1 MLFDYHLEHRKGAV
15 QKRAPTDRSPRVES
29 YFVMALERRVSSLE
43 KTIKK
48 DWKTYTPAEQ
58 KLATFFLSHL
68 QELPFETAAS
78 IGKRVEVSPMTVGRF
93 IRKLGYADLGEIK
106 AQLRA
111 SAIDVN
117 LGEEASRTAF
127 ASASL
132 KARIKGV
139 TEVHK
144 IPETAEWRRIVSAIA
159 TAKVVRIASF
169 QVGRF
174 LGLGFA
180 TFLQSLRSGV
190 YFSDGADGSYAD
202 VLLDPEPDA
211 CLILIDF
218 RRYSRHF
225 RLLAEEAAAR
235 NIHTVILTDVYCH
248 WARALTEDVLMIETD
263 FGIRSLSMAQLL
275 LELLLAAVAAELEET
290 GERADQL
297 YQLREKFVGFI
308 GSETPRRRKSS
319 ET

>member
-1 MLFDYHLEHRKGAV
+1 LSINVADSRRGRRRAI
-15 QKRAPTDRSPRVES
+15 APTGLFRK
-29 YFVMALERRVSSLE
+29 AAIGGAERGVASLE
-43 KTIKK
+43 ETIKK

-58 KLATFFLSHL
+58 KLATYFLARL

-78 IGKRVEVSPMTVGRF
+78 IGKQVEVSAMTVGRF

-106 AQLRA
+106 AELRA
-111 SAIDVN
+111 GAVDLAWS
-117 LGEEASRTAF
+117 EEVSRAAF

-144 IPETAEWRRIVSAIA
+144 IPETPEWPRIVSMIA
-159 TAKVVRIASF
+159 SARVVRVASF

-180 TFLQSLRSGV
+180 TFLQSLRPGV
-190 YFSDGADGSYAD
+190 YFSDGGDGSYAD
-202 VLLDPEPDA
+202 VLLDLEPDA

-225 RLLAEEAAAR
+225 RLLAEEAAVR
-235 NIHTVILTDVYCH
+235 NIRTIILTDVYCH
-248 WARALTEDVLMIETD
+248 WARALTDNVLMIETD

-275 LELLLAAVAAELEET
+275 FELLLAAVAAQLEGT
-290 GERADQL
+290 SERADQL
-297 YQLREKFVGFI
+297 NQLRERFVGFV
-308 GSETPRRRKSS
+308 GSETPRRRRNG
-319 ET
+319 EA

>member
-1 MLFDYHLEHRKGAV
+1 M
-15 QKRAPTDRSPRVES
+15 
-29 YFVMALERRVSSLE
+29 SSLE
-43 KTIKK
+43 ETIKK
-48 DWKTYTPAEQ
+48 DWRTYTPAEQ

-78 IGKRVEVSPMTVGRF
+78 IGKQVEVSPMTVGRF

-106 AQLRA
+106 SELRS
-111 SAIDVN
+111 SAAD
-117 LGEEASRTAF
+117 LGWGEEVSRSAF

-144 IPETAEWRRIVSAIA
+144 IPATAEWPRIVSMIA
-159 TAKVVRIASF
+159 SAKVVRIASF

-180 TFLQSLRSGV
+180 TFLQNLRPGV

-202 VLLDPEPDA
+202 VLLDPEPEA
-211 CLILIDF
+211 CLILVDF

-235 NIHTVILTDVYCH
+235 NIRTIIVTDVYCH
-248 WARALTEDVLMIETD
+248 WARALTDNVLMIETD
-263 FGIRSLSMAQLL
+263 FGIRSLSMAQMLF
-275 LELLLAAVAAELEET
+275 ELLLAAVAAQLEGT
-290 GERADQL
+290 SERADQL
-297 YQLREKFVGFI
+297 HQLRETFVGFV
-308 GSETPRRRKSS
+308 GTETPRRRRNGD
-319 ET
+319 T

>member
-1 MLFDYHLEHRKGAV
+1 
-15 QKRAPTDRSPRVES
+15 T
-29 YFVMALERRVSSLE
+29 YF
-43 KTIKK
+43 
-48 DWKTYTPAEQ
+48 
-58 KLATFFLSHL
+58 LARL

-78 IGKRVEVSPMTVGRF
+78 IGKQVEVSAMTVGRF
-93 IRKLGYADLGEIK
+93 IRKLGYSDLGEIK
-106 AQLRA
+106 AELRA
-111 SAIDVN
+111 GAVDLAWS
-117 LGEEASRTAF
+117 EEVSRAAF

-144 IPETAEWRRIVSAIA
+144 IPETPEWPRIVSMIA
-159 TAKVVRIASF
+159 SAKVVRVASF

-180 TFLQSLRSGV
+180 TFLQSLRPGV
-190 YFSDGADGSYAD
+190 YFSDGGDGSYAD
-202 VLLDPEPDA
+202 VLLDLEPDA

-235 NIHTVILTDVYCH
+235 NIRTIILTDVYCH
-248 WARALTEDVLMIETD
+248 WARALTDNVLMIETD

-275 LELLLAAVAAELEET
+275 FELLLAAVAAQLEGT
-290 GERADQL
+290 SERADQL
-297 YQLREKFVGFI
+297 NQLRERFVGFV
-308 GSETPRRRKSS
+308 GSETPRRRRNG